1 MEKTGIT
8 KLIFNILYSW
18 SINVTEVGCTPPP
31 QEEIC
36 NIGKMYLSHQTP
48 APPPRPLPFDR
59 NCGGGGVMTEHFV
72 VVGQFDFVF
81 IKIFISQENKL
92 TISDFQMYTEHREL

>member
-1 MEKTGIT
+1 MSQKWAARLPPC
-8 KLIFNILYSW
+8 KFL
-18 SINVTEVGCTPPP
+18 VGSKK
-31 QEEIC
+31 EEIC

-48 APPPRPLPFDR
+48 APPPLAPSHSTGIV
-59 NCGGGGVMTEHFV
+59 GGGGVMTEHFV

>member
-1 MEKTGIT
+1 
-8 KLIFNILYSW
+8 
-18 SINVTEVGCTPPP
+18 V
-31 QEEIC
+31 
-36 NIGKMYLSHQTP
+36 
-48 APPPRPLPFDR
+48 
-59 NCGGGGVMTEHFV
+59 GGGGVMTEHFV

>member
-1 MEKTGIT
+1 MSQKWAARLPPC
-8 KLIFNILYSW
+8 KFL
-18 SINVTEVGCTPPP
+18 VGSKK
-31 QEEIC
+31 EEIC